1 MITTAID
8 DCIKIFDA
16 EIKDF
21 AITSSNVKNNWDE
34 NVKNLFNPDTIS
46 WEEETIDIKDNELT
60 GDAKY
65 KFIYIDRTS
74 SKNAKRCQTEV
85 NFLEE

>member
-1 MITTAID
+1 
-8 DCIKIFDA
+8 
-16 EIKDF
+16 
-21 AITSSNVKNNWDE
+21 
-34 NVKNLFNPDTIS
+34 LFNPDTIPFA
-46 WEEETIDIKDNELT
+46 EESIHIKDNEFT

-74 SKNAKRCQTEV
+74 SKDAKRCQTEV